1 LWLLKPLLLLLLK
14 THIYPN
20 FDVEGEKESS
30 STEQKNIS
38 RVLKKPVLPARK
50 S

>member
-1 LWLLKPLLLLLLK
+1 LKPLLLLLK
-14 THIYPN
+14 THVYPS
-20 FDVEGEKESS
+20 FDVEEENEIS
-30 STEQKNIS
+30 STEQKLIS